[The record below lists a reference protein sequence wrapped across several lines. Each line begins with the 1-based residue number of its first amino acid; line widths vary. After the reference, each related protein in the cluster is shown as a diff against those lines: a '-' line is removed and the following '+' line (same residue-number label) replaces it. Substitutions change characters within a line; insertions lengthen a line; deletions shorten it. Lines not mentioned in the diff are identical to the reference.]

1 MAHVGL
7 IKSMQEAGIPIDIV
21 GGTSIGSL
29 IGAIWAEETNITRC
43 TQRSRE
49 WSMVRIERDF
59 SIIIDS
65 TSSKLYKFNSGYQC
79 MCIVYTYTSCI
90 MLNFFL

>member
-1 MAHVGL
+1 MTIHHFIFWFSGYVGVLLDSHFLSCFRGCAHVGL

-21 GGTSIGSL
+21 GGTSIGSI

-49 WSMVRIERDF
+49 WSMV
-59 SIIIDS
+59 
-65 TSSKLYKFNSGYQC
+65 
-79 MCIVYTYTSCI
+79 
-90 MLNFFL
+90 